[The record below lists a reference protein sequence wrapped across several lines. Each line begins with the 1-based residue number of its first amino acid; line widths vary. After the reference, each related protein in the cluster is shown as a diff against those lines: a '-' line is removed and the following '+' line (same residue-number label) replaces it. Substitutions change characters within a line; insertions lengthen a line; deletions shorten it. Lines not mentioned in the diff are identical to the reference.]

1 MPAYHEE
8 MFGPVAPIIHAK
20 DEQDAIRIANDSE
33 FGLGASLW
41 TKDLEKAEK
50 LAEKIES
57 GSVFI
62 NGLVKS
68 DPRLPFGGVKTS
80 GYGRELS
87 HYGIK
92 EFVNI
97 KTVWIA

>member
-1 MPAYHEE
+1 
-8 MFGPVAPIIHAK
+8 VALVISAK
-20 DEQDAIRIANDSE
+20 DEKDAIRIANDSP
-33 FGLGASLW
+33 FGLGSSLW
-41 TKDLEKAEK
+41 TKDTAKAK
-50 LAEKIES
+50 RLAKEIDA

-62 NGLVKS
+62 NKAVVS
-68 DPRLPFGGVKTS
+68 DPKLPFGGIKKS

-97 KTVWIA
+97 KTVVVK